1 MHLCR
6 IHKISTVD
14 ANALVALQRH
24 REVEC
29 VGFQCYVVGQWCAI
43 VKLPENFGNVTK
55 ILTLSVCAG
64 LLQAQLMS
72 GTSMLGPY
80 DISHEPTVLKVL
92 EKILKD
98 HDEQWPLDA
107 EEAVRF
113 VYDQQVITDGF
124 WTHDPRRYFGL
135 HQSPEPKR
143 SRYVRPRRYLQ
154 SRNVGLEKALFE
166 KNQCVTV

>member
-1 MHLCR
+1 M
-6 IHKISTVD
+6 
-14 ANALVALQRH
+14 
-24 REVEC
+24 EC

-124 WTHDPRRYFGL
+124 WTHDPRRFFGL

-143 SRYVRPRRYLQ
+143 SRYV
-154 SRNVGLEKALFE
+154 K
-166 KNQCVTV
+166 